1 MNRKNKYSQSTM
13 ENTNLA
19 EIQKDASNKQKAK
32 ENKEKITIERYRISV
47 EKLQLSWLRK
57 SIMISF
63 LGLSIYKIFEAE
75 TNCGKGRIMG
85 YISARE
91 IGLCM
96 LLVGFV
102 SLVMATKQHLKTLE
116 KLKIQYEEY
125 DVLPKSMSLK
135 VSYIILLIT
144 LFLFLATLAHYGTQL
159 FTGN

>member
-1 MNRKNKYSQSTM
+1 M
-13 ENTNLA
+13 ENITLS

-32 ENKEKITIERYRISV
+32 DNKEKITIERYRISV

-75 TNCGKGRIMG
+75 TNGGKGRIMG

-91 IGLCM
+91 IGLLM

-102 SLVMATKQHLKTLE
+102 SLVMATKQHLKTLH
-116 KLKIQYEEY
+116 KLKMQYEVY
-125 DVLPKSMSLK
+125 DDLPKSMSLK

-144 LFLFLATLAHYGTQL
+144 LFLFLATLTHYGTQM